1 LPQGSFGFAVIGL
14 NNGRP
19 FTTND
24 CFSIQYAWARQ
35 AEAHPD
41 VYINLD
47 FPRPGNENAESGP
60 YGTCPPEDDWCR
72 GYNYGYAL
80 ANDSIARARALGVS
94 PRRYWFDVEM
104 ANHWSD
110 VSRDNAQV
118 VRGALDRF
126 RALGVPI
133 GIYGTRYQWGLITDG
148 FAAPGTPLW
157 VAGAEHGS
165 DAIARCD
172 DQSFAFAGGEI
183 WMVQYE
189 FNGYDGNYRCPR
201 AEPVGKPEPRIA
213 EPQVPRSPLSPTST
227 APKPTSP
234 GLAPGAP
241 WRDFSPADIK
251 RLFGN

>member
-1 LPQGSFGFAVIGL
+1 MIGAAVI
-14 NNGRP
+14 
-19 FTTND
+19 TT
-24 CFSIQYAWARQ
+24 
-35 AEAHPD
+35 
-41 VYINLD
+41 
-47 FPRPGNENAESGP
+47 
-60 YGTCPPEDDWCR
+60 GTR
-72 GYNYGYAL
+72 
-80 ANDSIARARALGVS
+80 SRTTQSRARALGVS

-189 FNGYDGNYRCPR
+189 FNGYDGNYRCDR
-201 AEPVGKPEPRIA
+201 AEPVGNPAPARPA
-213 EPQVPRSPLSPTST
+213 SPPAGRPTAPVSPL
-227 APKPTSP
+227 
-234 GLAPGAP
+234 PGA
-241 WRDFSPADIK
+241 RAFSAAEIK
-251 RLFGN
+251 HLFGR